1 MVSNRVCWLTISLK
15 NWKETAINLIV
26 TTPKCLV
33 KIPKLRPNGKL
44 KRRMIWLVTG
54 WRNCKRI
61 RLVFFSCVCTR
72 SFQDKLAPIPT
83 RREPPK
89 PKEPPEFVRNVV
101 GSSAAAGSAEFHIYR
116 NNRRKEMNRIEHME
130 QEYQQKRLD
139 EEYQQRVEERR
150 RAEEEKLAKNR
161 RKRQRLKERR
171 KAKKRKVSSRIR
183 LLQQSF
189 QTNGDDSESVESG
202 PEETDLTDKQIEQP
216 KAVDETAD
224 LQSEQAD

>member
-1 MVSNRVCWLTISLK
+1 MPREDTEAEAERK
-15 NWKETAINLIV
+15 AK
-26 TTPKCLV
+26 TPYDLARYRLE
-33 KIPKLRPNGKL
+33 KLQQNP
-44 KRRMIWLVTG
+44 
-54 WRNCKRI
+54 
-61 RLVFFSCVCTR
+61 
-72 SFQDKLAPIPT
+72 DKLAPIPT

-139 EEYQQRVEERR
+139 DEYQQRVEERR

-171 KAKKRKVSSRIR
+171 KAKKRK
-183 LLQQSF
+183 
-189 QTNGDDSESVESG
+189 TNDDDSESAESG
-202 PEETDLTDKQIEQP
+202 TEEADLTERP
-216 KAVDETAD
+216 KIIDETAD
-224 LQSEQAD
+224 LQSEQAN